1 MKKATPP
8 SGKYSVIEIALSGQ
22 NLRAREKAFARKLLL
37 SCRIPE
43 QSLAVSDY
51 KGAFCI
57 SCYPRSAKKVL
68 EIREKYKSLKCYPN
82 TYQFHRRW
90 NWGGPGCHKS
100 KENKNQGHPFAFRVK
115 RLKRHDWFDK
125 WKRDYHIKSL
135 GAKFMIVPVW
145 ERSKFR
151 LGRRI
156 PIFME
161 PGSAFGSG
169 YHETTRL
176 MIRLLESLAGK
187 IGSFLD
193 IGCGTGI
200 LSVAAAKLGAG
211 KITGYDNDS
220 PSALVARKNFCT
232 NNCKNGTFF
241 FAQLKRSKVS
251 GHFDTV
257 GANLLSKTLLEHR
270 ARIVARVRPG
280 GHLLVSGIA
289 LQNFAAFK
297 RGFSGAPLRCL
308 KILHGHRWA
317 AVLYQKLKGDR

>member
-1 MKKATPP
+1 MKKVPP
-8 SGKYSVIEIALSGQ
+8 LSGKYSVMEIALSGR
-22 NLRAREKAFARKLLL
+22 NLQAKEKASARELLL

-43 QSLAVSDY
+43 RSLVVSDY
-51 KGAFCI
+51 KGAFRV
-57 SCYPRSAKKVL
+57 SCYTRSAPKVRKIRKKYRAL
-68 EIREKYKSLKCYPN
+68 ERHS
-82 TYQFHRRW
+82 
-90 NWGGPGCHKS
+90 
-100 KENKNQGHPFAFRVK
+100 FAFKVK
-115 RLKRHDWFDK
+115 TLKRHDWFDK
-125 WKRDYHIKSL
+125 WKRDYHIGPL

-145 ERSKFR
+145 EKCKFKP
-151 LGRRI
+151 GRRV
-156 PIFME
+156 PIYLE

-176 MIRLLESLAGK
+176 ITRLLESLAGK

-211 KITGYDNDS
+211 KITGYDNDR
-220 PSALVARKNFCT
+220 PSALVARKNFRQNHCE
-232 NNCKNGTFF
+232 NGTFF
-241 FAQLKRSKVS
+241 CAQLKRSKIS

-270 ARIVARVRPG
+270 PRIVARVRPG

-308 KILHGHRWA
+308 KVLRGHRWA
-317 AVLYQKLKGDR
+317 AALYKKGRVVN